1 MLNNAIFITEE
12 PNVKNNRK
20 FDSYRYYV
28 VGLNI
33 DGVSYTAKI
42 VIGVKQGKKYYD
54 HRLTQIEKSRL
65 IDNINQP
72 TLGFTTEEN
81 ASLPPYA
88 VGKDTKL
95 ISILQTNSS
104 KVVDENGEPLVVYH
118 GFIGGDFNIFDKDV
132 AVEHSRSVQPVYG
145 SFFFS
150 DTRKQAEEYGS
161 FFRNGERVFN
171 GIKATF
177 LNIKNPFILNSEDAT
192 YHSVRG
198 YFKNRDTR
206 EIDWSRGGIV
216 KDGWEI
222 GVQDITIA
230 AMEEGYDGVIFRNID
245 DAGSEELA
253 GTTHTTLAVFS
264 PTQIKSATDNV
275 GTFDRTTIGIIRYC
289 RNKQQSPQPTAIY
302 P

>member
-72 TLGFTTEEN
+72 TLGFTTEGN

-88 VGKDTKL
+88 VGKDTRL
-95 ISILQTNSS
+95 FSILQTNSS
-104 KVVDENGEPLVVYH
+104 KVVDENGEPRVVYH

-132 AVEHSRSVQPVYG
+132 AFDNSRSAQPVYG

-150 DTRKQAEEYGS
+150 DTRKQTEEYGS
-161 FFRNGERVFN
+161 FFQKWGKSFQWNKSN
-171 GIKATF
+171 F
-177 LNIKNPFILNSEDAT
+177 LEYQKSI
-192 YHSVRG
+192 HS
-198 YFKNRDTR
+198 
-206 EIDWSRGGIV
+206 
-216 KDGWEI
+216 
-222 GVQDITIA
+222 Q
-230 AMEEGYDGVIFRNID
+230 
-245 DAGSEELA
+245 
-253 GTTHTTLAVFS
+253 
-264 PTQIKSATDNV
+264 
-275 GTFDRTTIGIIRYC
+275 
-289 RNKQQSPQPTAIY
+289 
-302 P
+302 

>member
-72 TLGFTTEEN
+72 TLGFTTEGN

-88 VGKDTKL
+88 VGKDTIL
-95 ISILQTNSS
+95 FSILQTNSS

-118 GFIGGDFNIFDKDV
+118 GFIGGDSIY
-132 AVEHSRSVQPVYG
+132 S
-145 SFFFS
+145 
-150 DTRKQAEEYGS
+150 
-161 FFRNGERVFN
+161 
-171 GIKATF
+171 IKTLR
-177 LNIKNPFILNSEDAT
+177 LNIAGLSNLFMVHSFLATLESKQRNMALFSEMGKEF
-192 YHSVRG
+192 S
-198 YFKNRDTR
+198 
-206 EIDWSRGGIV
+206 
-216 KDGWEI
+216 
-222 GVQDITIA
+222 
-230 AMEEGYDGVIFRNID
+230 ME
-245 DAGSEELA
+245 
-253 GTTHTTLAVFS
+253 
-264 PTQIKSATDNV
+264 
-275 GTFDRTTIGIIRYC
+275 
-289 RNKQQSPQPTAIY
+289 
-302 P
+302 